1 MKSTMRL
8 SFLLLAWLSALRM
21 LYHRSLGVEASNC
34 EVKEE
39 SLVQKL
45 MELHNASVRLARNH
59 SKQHQPVH
67 FAEVCPGY
75 CGENSVGTWC
85 SPNCECR
92 VLNVIKPPMY
102 VCFEKGKP
110 LPLGFK

>member
-75 CGENSVGTWC
+75 IATCTYCSRRSAEGTTCPVLLLRVRRVPPLCVTASVMNIT
-85 SPNCECR
+85 
-92 VLNVIKPPMY
+92 
-102 VCFEKGKP
+102 
-110 LPLGFK
+110 